1 MTDGRVK
8 KGFGSGLYAAGEL
21 AAGRMRTSRL

>member
-8 KGFGSGLYAAGEL
+8 KGATTATARLRPVERARAAAFGA
-21 AAGRMRTSRL
+21 